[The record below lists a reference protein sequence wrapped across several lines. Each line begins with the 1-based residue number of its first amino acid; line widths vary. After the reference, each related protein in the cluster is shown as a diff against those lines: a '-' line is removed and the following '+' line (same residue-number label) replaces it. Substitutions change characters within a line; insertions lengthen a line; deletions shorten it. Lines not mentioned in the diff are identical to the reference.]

1 MREKMRDFLESHG
14 LWLLL
19 AAAVLSALLA
29 AASLYG
35 GAADVPQNV
44 VNVLST
50 PFRMAGVA
58 FADWYNDTN
67 DHYRDVT
74 SLKAENEELRRRVA
88 EMEEA
93 IRQAENDSEEN
104 RRLRQLLQLRE
115 QRRDL
120 SDLETALITEY
131 SVSNWTASLT
141 LDKGTSHGV
150 EEGDCVIDASGALV
164 GVISA
169 AGTNWSRV
177 LTLVDMDTSLGAQ
190 VFRTKELGVVQGEFS
205 LMERGLLRLGFLP
218 ADCKLL
224 AGDVVVTSGLGGYY
238 PAGLVIGTVEEV
250 LRDDSGSAAYAT
262 VTPRVDVHTLT
273 QVAIIK
279 SFDIVA

>member
-1 MREKMRDFLESHG
+1 MRDFLESHG

-19 AAAVLSALLA
+19 AAAVLSVLLA
-29 AASLYG
+29 AASLSG
-35 GAADVPQNV
+35 GPVADAPQNV
-44 VNVLST
+44 VNILST
-50 PFRMAGVA
+50 PFRMAGAA
-58 FADWYNDTN
+58 FAGWYNDHQ

-74 SLKAENEELRRRVA
+74 ALKAENEELRRRVA
-88 EMEEA
+88 EMEQA
-93 IRQAENDSEEN
+93 VRQAENDSEEN
-104 RRLRQLLQLRE
+104 KRLRQLLELRE

-131 SVSNWTASLT
+131 SVSNWAASLT

-150 EEGDCVIDASGALV
+150 EEGDCVIDASGDLV

-169 AGTNWSRV
+169 AGNNWSRV

-250 LRDDSGSAAYAT
+250 LRDDSGSASYAT
-262 VTPRVDVHTLT
+262 VAPRVDVNTLT
-273 QVAIIK
+273 QVAVIK
-279 SFDIVA
+279 SFEIVT